1 MLKNMKSNYMSWTI
15 LIGIV
20 VLLLE
25 VSFFNSGLIFSLFIS
40 AAMIY
45 IGRKY
50 LPKKRGILLFWGG
63 LFFLVA
69 SIFSMITF
77 RFFLIA
83 ILINFVIQFVQSKRK
98 PKYIIPVIKENE
110 NENENEDKDKQEM
123 MVRSRPLFENIFFG
137 QQKTPSQV
145 YEWNDVNIQSAVG
158 DTVID
163 LSYTVLPKGETV
175 IFIRNL
181 IGNVQ
186 VLVPYE
192 LEVSISHSVI
202 AGSTSILES
211 PETKVFNH
219 VLQLQTPDFEK
230 AEQKV
235 KIITSLVFGDL
246 EVKRI

>member
-1 MLKNMKSNYMSWTI
+1 MKSNYMSWTI

-50 LPKKRGILLFWGG
+50 LPKKRGKLLFWGG

-98 PKYIIPVIKENE
+98 PKYVIPVIKTKENE
-110 NENENEDKDKQEM
+110 ETKEM
-123 MVRSRPLFENIFFG
+123 LVRTQPLFENIFFG

-145 YEWNDVNIQSAVG
+145 YEWNDVNIQSTVG
-158 DTVID
+158 DSVID

-211 PETKVFNH
+211 PEAKVFNH
-219 VLQLQTPDFEK
+219 VLQLQTPAFEK

>member
-1 MLKNMKSNYMSWTI
+1 MLKNMKSDYMSWTI

-50 LPKKRGILLFWGG
+50 LPKKRGKLLFWGG

-98 PKYIIPVIKENE
+98 PKYIIPVIKTNE
-110 NENENEDKDKQEM
+110 NEDKQEM

-202 AGSTSILES
+202 TGSTSILES